1 MYVVCLRF
9 CRSRHE
15 AEEILQEGFIKMF
28 AALHQYRDTGS
39 FEGWVRKIMV
49 NTALQRYRS
58 QSAMHAVVSLDLA
71 PLDHLQ
77 EKEDIVSS
85 LNAKELLALVQELPA
100 AYRMVFNLYV
110 FEGYQHKEIADLLDI
125 SEGTS
130 KSNLHDARR
139 WLKEKISRETN
150 AEKVKTFYL

>member
-77 EKEDIVSS
+77 GKEDIVSS
-85 LNAKELLALVQELPA
+85 LHAKELLALVQELPA

-150 AEKVKTFYL
+150 AEKVKTLYL

>member
-49 NTALQRYRS
+49 NTALQRYRA

-71 PLDHLQ
+71 PLDHLHG
-77 EKEDIVSS
+77 KEDIVSS

-139 WLKEKISRETN
+139 WMKEKISRETN

>member
-77 EKEDIVSS
+77 EKENIVSS

>member
-1 MYVVCLRF
+1 
-9 CRSRHE
+9 
-15 AEEILQEGFIKMF
+15 
-28 AALHQYRDTGS
+28 
-39 FEGWVRKIMV
+39 MV

-71 PLDHLQ
+71 PLDHLHG
-77 EKEDIVSS
+77 KEDIVSS

>member
-1 MYVVCLRF
+1 
-9 CRSRHE
+9 
-15 AEEILQEGFIKMF
+15 
-28 AALHQYRDTGS
+28 
-39 FEGWVRKIMV
+39 
-49 NTALQRYRS
+49 
-58 QSAMHAVVSLDLA
+58 
-71 PLDHLQ
+71 
-77 EKEDIVSS
+77 
-85 LNAKELLALVQELPA
+85 
-100 AYRMVFNLYV
+100 MVFNLYV